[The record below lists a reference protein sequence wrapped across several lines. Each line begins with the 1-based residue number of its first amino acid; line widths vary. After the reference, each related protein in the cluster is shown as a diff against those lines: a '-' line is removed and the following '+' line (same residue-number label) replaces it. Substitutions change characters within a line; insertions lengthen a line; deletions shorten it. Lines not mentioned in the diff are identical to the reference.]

1 MSTRPI
7 KISEETYQTLKMMKQ
22 NLFPFPV
29 SFSKVVGY
37 ATDKLNEELLYAK
50 KKPKKRKQNKKDP
63 RDELPLRRTIS
74 LYKYDKLLKAI
85 FDRIKADDR
94 YTARLVKSYESLS
107 KNFDDQT
114 KWQDALVNDIIL
126 KHKRI
131 KTQDKVQKATIKE
144 VAKRFEEYETANK
157 ELKEQNEYMKRKL
170 YGKFTYDIK
179 QFVKKHKN
187 KKDLN

>member
-1 MSTRPI
+1 M
-7 KISEETYQTLKMMKQ
+7 Q
-22 NLFPFPV
+22 
-29 SFSKVVGY
+29 
-37 ATDKLNEELLYAK
+37 K

>member
-1 MSTRPI
+1 M
-7 KISEETYQTLKMMKQ
+7 Q
-22 NLFPFPV
+22 
-29 SFSKVVGY
+29 
-37 ATDKLNEELLYAK
+37 K

-94 YTARLVKSYESLS
+94 YTTRLVKSYESLS

>member
-1 MSTRPI
+1 M
-7 KISEETYQTLKMMKQ
+7 Q
-22 NLFPFPV
+22 
-29 SFSKVVGY
+29 
-37 ATDKLNEELLYAK
+37 K
-50 KKPKKRKQNKKDP
+50 KKPKKKKQNKKDP
-63 RDELPLRRTIS
+63 RDERPLRRTIS

>member
-1 MSTRPI
+1 M
-7 KISEETYQTLKMMKQ
+7 Q
-22 NLFPFPV
+22 
-29 SFSKVVGY
+29 
-37 ATDKLNEELLYAK
+37 K

-74 LYKYDKLLKAI
+74 LFKYDKLLKAI

>member
-1 MSTRPI
+1 M
-7 KISEETYQTLKMMKQ
+7 Q
-22 NLFPFPV
+22 
-29 SFSKVVGY
+29 
-37 ATDKLNEELLYAK
+37 K

-74 LYKYDKLLKAI
+74 LYKYDKHLKAI